1 MGYTFWRDSLHQL
14 LQIVEKALS
23 RWCLLQ
29 LPLGND
35 ALRQLVRS
43 ENWSGDAVTVTGDM
57 LDNRVDRKAY
67 ALVWGEWLGRE
78 HELFQRCAE
87 LVSPLS
93 WAEALALS
101 GSEARVFA
109 RLTQEAYERLVSQE
123 IASPLHVGPF
133 QLVQIKN
140 GVSRI
145 NTYNTYDPLDVPQA
159 VMELLHYFDGRPTE
173 HALAAIASERG
184 ISLDSALVQKMVDFK
199 VLVPQES
206 GD

>member
-1 MGYTFWRDSLHQL
+1 VGYTFWRDSLHQL

-43 ENWSGDAVTVTGDM
+43 QNWSGDADTVTGET

-67 ALVWGEWLGRE
+67 ALIWGEWLGRE
-78 HELFQRCAE
+78 HELFRRCAE

-101 GSEARVFA
+101 GPEARVFA
-109 RLTQEAYERLVSQE
+109 RLTQEAYQQLVSQE
-123 IASPLHVGPF
+123 VPSALNVGPF

-140 GVSRI
+140 GVTRI

-159 VMELLHYFDGRPTE
+159 VMELLRYFDGHPTDDV
-173 HALAAIASERG
+173 LAAIARERG
-184 ISLDSALVQKMVDFK
+184 IRLDPALVQKMVDFK
-199 VLVPQES
+199 LLVAQEN
-206 GD
+206 GA